1 MAKENNFH
9 HTETEIS
16 EGFGSWHLP
25 LIYDTRQRH
34 TGALMR
40 RSVAT
45 SSARRPG
52 TDVDPANEYSFQQRS
67 AGRSR
72 EAGAGMFAFTSF
84 EIFLK
89 NGDARAASL
98 NTLPR
103 SAARCRPHE
112 ASCRFTQTNYVQGK
126 TLTSLPC
133 NLSQGKLHSLVARL
147 QQL

>member
-1 MAKENNFH
+1 MANENNFH

-25 LIYDTRQRH
+25 LLYDTRLAS
-34 TGALMR
+34 ALVR
-40 RSVAT
+40 RSAAT

-52 TDVDPANEYSFQQRS
+52 MDVDPANVSSFQQRS
-67 AGRSR
+67 SR
-72 EAGAGMFAFTSF
+72 AEQRGGCRNVCFTSF

-98 NTLPR
+98 NTLLC
-103 SAARCRPHE
+103 SAAHCRPHE